1 MRWNPGYSLILL
13 RRFFR
18 NDQLVMAALAL
29 LVGGAAAAGAVA
41 LREAIALVQWLYMG
55 FSTEQVV
62 SFAQDLPWW
71 RILITP
77 ILGGLTIG
85 LFFKYVMPKSG
96 PQAVTDVVE
105 AAALKDGQMTGK
117 AGVAAFFASV
127 VSIGSG
133 ASVGREGPAVH
144 LGAVLASVISKRL
157 RLRRTNMR
165 TLLGCGVASAVAAS
179 FNAPLAGALFAH
191 EVVVGHYA
199 LRAFAPVVIASVTGT
214 LVTRSWFGDF
224 PAFVLPIYDIR
235 SFWEFPAFALLGI
248 CSAVLAISFMKSVT
262 IAEDVVRKTSIP
274 VWLRPAA
281 GGAAV
286 GLIAIWFPHVLGVG
300 YETTDL
306 ALNDRLGLWLLIA
319 VLVAKTA
326 ATAISLGCGFGGGV
340 FSPALVMGAMLGG
353 AFGVIATG
361 FFPHLSSGHGA
372 YTLVGMGATA
382 SAVLGAP
389 ISTTLIIFEMTGDYS
404 ITIAVLVGAV
414 IASVVTDQFH
424 GRSFFEMMLVR
435 KGISLE
441 GGRERRMVKST
452 HVRDIMK
459 SDFVTVHT
467 SADIEQ
473 VRGLLCVAPHGE
485 LFVIDDKGRLFGTIM
500 LPDLQEV
507 AFDHSIDGIVNAGDV
522 ARQHPPALCADED
535 IEAALKIMEDTG
547 EEHLPVIADED
558 SQEVVGFVH
567 ELDVL
572 NSYNAALRRL
582 RAEDKGRA

>member
-1 MRWNPGYSLILL
+1 MRWKPGYSLILL

-199 LRAFAPVVIASVTGT
+199 LRAFAPV
-214 LVTRSWFGDF
+214 
-224 PAFVLPIYDIR
+224 
-235 SFWEFPAFALLGI
+235 
-248 CSAVLAISFMKSVT
+248 KSVT

>member
-1 MRWNPGYSLILL
+1 MRWKPGYSLILL

-319 VLVAKTA
+319 VLVAN
-326 ATAISLGCGFGGGV
+326 SVVYL
-340 FSPALVMGAMLGG
+340 L
-353 AFGVIATG
+353 
-361 FFPHLSSGHGA
+361 
-372 YTLVGMGATA
+372 
-382 SAVLGAP
+382 LGALM
-389 ISTTLIIFEMTGDYS
+389 ILY
-404 ITIAVLVGAV
+404 VRY
-414 IASVVTDQFH
+414 VTP
-424 GRSFFEMMLVR
+424 R
-435 KGISLE
+435 
-441 GGRERRMVKST
+441 
-452 HVRDIMK
+452 
-459 SDFVTVHT
+459 
-467 SADIEQ
+467 
-473 VRGLLCVAPHGE
+473 
-485 LFVIDDKGRLFGTIM
+485 
-500 LPDLQEV
+500 
-507 AFDHSIDGIVNAGDV
+507 
-522 ARQHPPALCADED
+522 
-535 IEAALKIMEDTG
+535 
-547 EEHLPVIADED
+547 
-558 SQEVVGFVH
+558 
-567 ELDVL
+567 
-572 NSYNAALRRL
+572 
-582 RAEDKGRA
+582 

>member
-1 MRWNPGYSLILL
+1 
-13 RRFFR
+13 
-18 NDQLVMAALAL
+18 MAALAL
-29 LVGGAAAAGAVA
+29 VVGGAAAAGTVV
-41 LREAIALVQWLYMG
+41 LRESIGYVQTLFLG
-55 FSTEQVV
+55 FPTEQVV
-62 SFAQDLPWW
+62 TLAQEQPWW
-71 RILITP
+71 RIMIAPL
-77 ILGGLTIG
+77 LGGLAVG
-85 LFFKYVMPKSG
+85 LFLKFFMPG
-96 PQAVTDVVE
+96 GRPQSVANVVE
-105 AAALKDGQMTGK
+105 NAALKDGEMNPK
-117 AGVAAFFASV
+117 AGLAAFVASV
-127 VSIGSG
+127 ISIGSG

-144 LGAVLASVISKRL
+144 LGATLASLISTRL
-157 RLRRTNMR
+157 GLRRTNMR

-191 EVVVGHYA
+191 EVIVGHYA

-214 LVTRSWFGDF
+214 LVTRSWYGDF
-224 PAFVLPIYDIR
+224 PAFILPVYDIR
-235 SFWEFPAFALLGI
+235 SFWEFPAFAILGI
-248 CSAVLAISFMKSVT
+248 CSAILAISFMRSV
-262 IAEDVVRKTSIP
+262 AMVEDVVAKTGTP
-274 VWLRPAA
+274 QWLRPAA
-281 GGAAV
+281 GGLMV
-286 GLIAIWFPHVLGVG
+286 GIIAIWLPHVMGVG
-300 YETTDL
+300 YEATDM
-306 ALNDRLGLWLLIA
+306 ALNEKLGFWLLIA
-319 VLVAKTA
+319 ILVAKAA

-353 AFGVIATG
+353 AFGIVATG

-389 ISTTLIIFEMTGDYS
+389 ISTTLIVFEMTGDYS
-404 ITIAVLVGAV
+404 ITIAVLVGSV

-435 KGISLE
+435 RGVSLE
-441 GGRERRMVKST
+441 GGRERRLVRST

-459 SDFVTVHT
+459 SDFVTVQT

-485 LFVIDDKGRLFGTIM
+485 LFVLDDRERLFGTIM
-500 LPDLQEV
+500 LSDLQEV

-522 ARQHPPALCADED
+522 ARQHPPFLLADDD
-535 IEAALKIMEDTG
+535 IELALKKMEDTG
-547 EEHLPVIADED
+547 EEHLPVIADAD

-582 RAEDKGRA
+582 RAEDRGRA

>member
-1 MRWNPGYSLILL
+1 MGWKPGNSLVLI

-18 NDQLVMAALAL
+18 NEQLVMAALAL
-29 LVGGAAAAGAVA
+29 VVGGAAGAGTVV
-41 LREAIALVQWLYMG
+41 LRESIGYVQLLFLG
-55 FSTEQVV
+55 FSEEQVV
-62 SFAQDLPWW
+62 TLSAEQPWW
-71 RILITP
+71 RILIAP
-77 ILGGLTIG
+77 VLGGLAVG
-85 LFFKYVMPKSG
+85 LLLKYFMPG
-96 PQAVTDVVE
+96 GRPQAVTDVVE
-105 AAALKDGQMTGK
+105 AAALKDGEVQPR
-117 AGVAAFFASV
+117 AGLVAFLASV

-144 LGAVLASVISKRL
+144 LGATLASLVSTRL
-157 RLRRTNMR
+157 GLGRSSMR

-191 EVVVGHYA
+191 EVIVGHYA

-214 LVTRSWFGDF
+214 LITRTWYGDF
-224 PAFVLPIYDIR
+224 PAFILPVYDIR
-235 SFWEFPAFALLGI
+235 SFWEFPAFAILGI
-248 CSAVLAISFMKSVT
+248 CSAILAIAFMRSV
-262 IAEDVVRKTSIP
+262 ALVEDVARRTP
-274 VWLRPAA
+274 APAWLRPAV
-281 GGAAV
+281 GGLMV
-286 GLIAIWFPHVLGVG
+286 GLIALWLPHVMGVG
-300 YETTDL
+300 YEATDM
-306 ALNDRLGLWLLIA
+306 ALNEKIGFWLLIA
-319 VLVAKTA
+319 ILIAKTA

-340 FSPALVMGAMLGG
+340 FSPALVMGAMIGG
-353 AFGVIATG
+353 AFGIVATG

-404 ITIAVLVGAV
+404 ITIAVLVGSV

-435 KGISLE
+435 RGVSIE
-441 GGRERRMVKST
+441 GSRERRMVRST

-485 LFVIDDKGRLFGTIM
+485 IFVTDDDERLFGTIM
-500 LPDLQEV
+500 LSDLQEV

-522 ARQHPPALCADED
+522 ARQHPPSLLADDD
-535 IEAALKIMEDTG
+535 IEAALKKMEDTG
-547 EEHLPVIADED
+547 EEHLPVIADEE
-558 SQEVVGFVH
+558 SQEIVGFVH

-572 NSYNAALRRL
+572 TSWNNALRRL
-582 RAEDKGRA
+582 RAEDRGRA